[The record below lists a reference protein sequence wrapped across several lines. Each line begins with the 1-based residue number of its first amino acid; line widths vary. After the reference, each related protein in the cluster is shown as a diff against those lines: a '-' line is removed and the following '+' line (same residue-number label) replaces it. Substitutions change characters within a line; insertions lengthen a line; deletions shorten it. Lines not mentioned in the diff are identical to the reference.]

1 MVKGGRGRL
10 CEKKLLADDGDETE
24 EEEEEVGRW
33 REKAVQSSST

>member
-10 CEKKLLADDGDETE
+10 CEKKLVADDHDET

-33 REKAVQSSST
+33 RETAVQSSST